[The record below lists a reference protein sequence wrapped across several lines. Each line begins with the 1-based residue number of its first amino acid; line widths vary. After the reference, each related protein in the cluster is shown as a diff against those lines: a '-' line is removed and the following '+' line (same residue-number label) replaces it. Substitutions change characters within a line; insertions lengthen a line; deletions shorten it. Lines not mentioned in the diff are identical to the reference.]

1 MTGSPADDR
10 PYDDGPPDE
19 GPPDERPGDWRT
31 EADEEWLRRHQSAN
45 FERMRKRF
53 RRLGGGVAD
62 ALSHAELG
70 PFGGAPRRPQLK
82 IEGAKYS
89 TVRYT
94 SHRIA
99 YTTIHVYLQRCR
111 RCGRVVE
118 SHRVIYVREDGGR
131 RVIGTLQVCRRC
143 ELNSWM
149 FYSRMPSTTRAR
161 AWARKVVL

>member
-1 MTGSPADDR
+1 MTGTPG
-10 PYDDGPPDE
+10 DDGPS
-19 GPPDERPGDWRT
+19 DWRT
-31 EADEEWLRRHQSAN
+31 EADEEWLRRHRSAN
-45 FERMRKRF
+45 FARMRKRF
-53 RRLGGGVAD
+53 RGLGGFAD
-62 ALSHAELG
+62 AMSYAELG

-94 SHRIA
+94 THRIA

-118 SHRVIYVREDGGR
+118 SHRVVYIREDGDR
-131 RVIGTLQVCRRC
+131 KVVGTLQVCRRC

-149 FYSRMPSTTRAR
+149 FYSRMPATNRAR
-161 AWARKVVL
+161 AWGRKVVL